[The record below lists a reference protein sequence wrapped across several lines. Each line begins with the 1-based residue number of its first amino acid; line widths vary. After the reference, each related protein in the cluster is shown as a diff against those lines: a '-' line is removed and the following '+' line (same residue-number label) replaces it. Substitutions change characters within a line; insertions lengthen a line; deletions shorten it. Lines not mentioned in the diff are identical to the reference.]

1 MRVVI
6 HVMMYHQYQFPGQ
19 SPSTRPVH
27 SPCLTCELSVAE
39 LPTHA
44 ILMHV
49 SHSNVTF
56 QLLFPSDEDQIE
68 EFDEGVEISVQ
79 FGSERGWIP
88 IILTIPSGITNR
100 NTGISIGTT
109 DTEGNVLIRGYLPEL
124 EVASFGNNTLHSVT
138 VCDFEDS
145 VDSVQFRWLQ
155 TCAFYATM
163 PVRDAWTLDDVLI
176 TYQNG
181 KNEAFVLF
189 DGSK

>member
-19 SPSTRPVH
+19 SPSTRHVH

-44 ILMHV
+44 TLVLV

-56 QLLFPSDEDQIE
+56 QLLFPSGKDPIDR
-68 EFDEGVEISVQ
+68 FDEGVEFSVQ

-88 IILTIPSGITNR
+88 ITLAILSG
-100 NTGISIGTT
+100 NTDRANSFSIGTA
-109 DTEGNVLIRGYLPEL
+109 DNEGNVLIRGYLPVK
-124 EVASFGNNTLHSVT
+124 VARGEDNNTLHSVT

-145 VDSVQFRWLQ
+145 EDSVQFRWLQ
-155 TCAFYATM
+155 TCGFCTNN
-163 PVRDAWTLDDVLI
+163 PVRDAWTLDNVLI
-176 TYQNG
+176 TFQDG
-181 KNEAFVLF
+181 KNETFVLF
-189 DGSK
+189 NGSK